1 MTGVVY
7 DGGKLGMDAMLFGM
21 SNFHNPNDNLII
33 SDFTNN
39 RVLSNTTDYFNN
51 AVVNLNQMYQSDE
64 VINLA
69 KSIIMTQGSVLNQ
82 NVMTFITRDNI
93 INANNTMQYIIN
105 SNPEVIRLDNL
116 GIIDGYPTISR
127 DYELIDYV
135 NDGIVNIVD
144 DVMSYTSF
152 DSSAYDEFT
161 ELDKEAIIRCWETVN
176 ELLAEGLD
184 PTSEDLLPF

>member
-21 SNFHNPNDNLII
+21 SNFHNPNDNLVI

-51 AVVNLNQMYQSDE
+51 AVINLNQMYQSDE

-82 NVMTFITRDNI
+82 NVMTFINRDNI

-127 DYELIDYV
+127 DYDLIDYV
-135 NDGIVNIVD
+135 NDGIVTIVD
-144 DVMSYTSF
+144 DMMSYTSF

-161 ELDKEAIIRCWETVN
+161 EIDKEAIVRCWETVN

>member
-21 SNFHNPNDNLII
+21 SNFHNPNDNLVI

-51 AVVNLNQMYQSDE
+51 AVINLNQMYQSDE

-82 NVMTFITRDNI
+82 NVMTFINRDNI
-93 INANNTMQYIIN
+93 INANNTMQYGIN

-127 DYELIDYV
+127 DYDLIDYV
-135 NDGIVNIVD
+135 NDGIVTIVD
-144 DVMSYTSF
+144 DMMSYTSF

-161 ELDKEAIIRCWETVN
+161 DIDKEAIVRCWETVN

>member
-7 DGGKLGMDAMLFGM
+7 DGGKLGMDAMLFGV
-21 SNFHNPNDNLII
+21 SNFHNPNDNLVI

-51 AVVNLNQMYQSDE
+51 AVINLNQMYQSDE

-93 INANNTMQYIIN
+93 INANTTMQYIIN
-105 SNPEVIRLDNL
+105 SNPDIIRLDNL
-116 GIIDGYPTISR
+116 GVIDGYPTISR
-127 DYELIDYV
+127 DYGLVDYV
-135 NDGIVNIVD
+135 TDSVVNIVGD
-144 DVMSYTSF
+144 EMSYTSF
-152 DSSAYDEFT
+152 ESSAYDEYT
-161 ELDKEAIIRCWETVN
+161 DLDREAIIRCWETVN

>member
-21 SNFHNPNDNLII
+21 SNFHNPNDNLVI

-51 AVVNLNQMYQSDE
+51 AVINLNQMYQSDE

-82 NVMTFITRDNI
+82 NVMTFINRDNI

-127 DYELIDYV
+127 DYGLVDYV
-135 NDGIVNIVD
+135 NDGVLTIVD

-161 ELDKEAIIRCWETVN
+161 DIDKEAIVRCWETVN

>member
-21 SNFHNPNDNLII
+21 SNFHNPNDNLVI

-51 AVVNLNQMYQSDE
+51 AVINLNQMYQSDE

-82 NVMTFITRDNI
+82 NVMTFINRDNI

-127 DYELIDYV
+127 DYDLIDYV
-135 NDGIVNIVD
+135 NDGIVTIVD
-144 DVMSYTSF
+144 DMMSYTSF

-161 ELDKEAIIRCWETVN
+161 EIDKEAIVRCWETVN
-176 ELLAEGLD
+176 ELIAEGLD

>member
-1 MTGVVY
+1 
-7 DGGKLGMDAMLFGM
+7 MDAMLFGM
-21 SNFHNPNDNLII
+21 SNFHNPNDNLVI

-51 AVVNLNQMYQSDE
+51 AVINLNQMYQSDE

-82 NVMTFITRDNI
+82 NVMTFINRDNI

-127 DYELIDYV
+127 DYDLIDYV
-135 NDGIVNIVD
+135 NDGIVTIVD
-144 DVMSYTSF
+144 DMMSYTSF

-161 ELDKEAIIRCWETVN
+161 DIDKEAIVRCWETVN

>member
-1 MTGVVY
+1 MTGIVY

-39 RVLSNTTDYFNN
+39 RVLTNTTDYFNN
-51 AVVNLNQMYQSDE
+51 AVINLNQMYQSDE

-116 GIIDGYPTISR
+116 GIIDGYPNISR
-127 DYELIDYV
+127 DYGLIDYV
-135 NDGIVNIVD
+135 NDGVLTIID

-161 ELDKEAIIRCWETVN
+161 EIDKEAIVRCWETVN

-184 PTSEDLLPF
+184 PTSVDLLPF